1 MSVKPLVV
9 MAIAGLLTPI
19 LFGCGGGGGGGAS
32 GPAFGTHAQGNPTA
46 EDLLDHWNDPER
58 LRGALGLSAVANID
72 ESRAAI
78 RALLEGAGG
87 VTIGTR
93 TMLRNVQPEDIV
105 VVGERD
111 GISYGQWKG
120 GPAETLNIEFDWR
133 FAENVDAESRVRME
147 RAGKLW
153 SRRIMDEFGTHV
165 AASGTQVV
173 HGDIRETLDEEITTN
188 GLVIFVLDKGPTS
201 DRMSTGG
208 PGYFFVTADDF
219 EPWLGS
225 ILLNRRH
232 HDVTG
237 FLNA

>member
-1 MSVKPLVV
+1 
-9 MAIAGLLTPI
+9 
-19 LFGCGGGGGGGAS
+19 
-32 GPAFGTHAQGNPTA
+32 
-46 EDLLDHWNDPER
+46 
-58 LRGALGLSAVANID
+58 
-72 ESRAAI
+72 
-78 RALLEGAGG
+78 
-87 VTIGTR
+87 
-93 TMLRNVQPEDIV
+93 MLRNVQPEDIV
-105 VVGERD
+105 IVGERD

-120 GPAETLNIEFDWR
+120 GPAGTLNMEFDWR

-188 GLVIFVLDKGPTS
+188 GLVVFVLDKGPSS
-201 DRMSTGG
+201 DRISSGG
-208 PGYFFVTADDF
+208 PGYFFVTADDL

-232 HDVTG
+232 HDDSGRPFRPRGRRRGWRSWGIEIPPPSLAV
-237 FLNA
+237 FSCPNRAPAWRRRRQ